1 MISTIAVKPPA
12 NDGDGPDEKPYFDFG
27 TFGLLFDIFLTP
39 KRKEDIS
46 SFVKLLLT
54 LASGKPLND
63 RDLLLENMVSYM
75 QHAPEESKIEQKVA
89 DKFITLLWKDLP
101 HPPVAF
107 LGPEFRYH
115 SADGSNNNP
124 LRPKLGAAGEPYSRT
139 TSPMHTKGPY
149 LPAPEMVFEQLLRR
163 REFTPH
169 KSGLNRFFFSFANMV
184 IHEIF
189 RSDPKHQHINRTSS
203 YVELSVL
210 YGDSQDE
217 QDKVRTKVQGRIW
230 PDTFSSS
237 RVMMMS
243 PGIIAVAIMFS
254 RHHNYLA
261 QRLFEVNE
269 TGKYKAWEDL
279 STDEERTW
287 QDNDIF
293 QLARNINV
301 AFFAKCV
308 LTDYVSAIL
317 DTVRADSEWHLELGK
332 EIRDVQKSRVERGVG
347 NSVSCEF
354 NVLYHWHAVLP
365 LSDEKWMIEQFEN
378 FYPGVR
384 PEQITPK
391 QFYSMAGRLE
401 DEMNSIPPNA
411 RTFSNFKRGNDGAFD
426 DTQLGNLIKDCIE
439 ETGHSFGA
447 RSTPASFKVIEI
459 AGLLQARN
467 VFQVGTMNEFRE
479 YLYLKKFNSFL
490 EWNPDPEIAQ
500 AAEKLYGHIDNLEL
514 YPGLMAEET
523 KPQVPGSGL
532 QPGHT
537 IGRGILADAISLV
550 RGDRFLTYDLNAST
564 LTHWGLAQVQSAPGA
579 YGGHLAHVL
588 YRGLPNA
595 WGSGDSSYSLLPFYT
610 PVAVQKILHDNGT
623 LEKYDVSRPPP
634 RSDLHVLKTRLAVE
648 KALSDPLTFA
658 VDTTNLDIVTGK
670 DGKIGNRNSLLLLEP
685 AANAIRKA
693 FFEPGFDANV
703 IKFFSEFT
711 REKIRKHSLKVDA
724 TSTNKQLDV
733 VKDIIN
739 VVPIYWIAGKV
750 GIPLKTTESPFGLV
764 TVFDL
769 HNTLLTLAAF
779 VSGVYTTEDAFGL
792 REAAV
797 KQSSHIRK
805 ILEHRFLTSSGA
817 RALVTNIITK
827 GTHYELSQQAKLVYA
842 SLHADRVSMYQAVA
856 GLFAIILP
864 ATVEMTTQTSL
875 LLELFLDPAHAEVLN
890 RLVKLASLDDQSS
903 CKEFVFW
910 ITEGIRL
917 RPATPGLIRKSTA
930 NTTIRDGENAV
941 KIKKGERVLLATSLA
956 NLDPDAFP
964 NPASMGP
971 YVESK
976 ENRLPTETG
985 QLPVFLS
992 AIVTMVKEIFKL
1004 PNIRKANGISG
1015 TLVSVEDPI
1024 GIVKEGMQI
1033 RKFIGS
1039 HSKEVQGPVSLV
1051 AEHNL

>member
-12 NDGDGPDEKPYFDFG
+12 NDGDGLDKPEIGSG
-27 TFGLLFDIFLTP
+27 TLSLLRDLFLTP
-39 KRKEDIS
+39 KRIDDIS

-63 RDLLLENMVSYM
+63 RNLLLENMVSYM
-75 QHAPEESKIEQKVA
+75 QHAPAESEVEQKVA

-107 LGPEFRYH
+107 LGPEYRYH

-124 LRPKLGAAGEPYSRT
+124 LQPRLGAAGEPYSRT
-139 TSPMHTKGPY
+139 TSPMHTKSPY
-149 LPAPEMVFEQLLRR
+149 MPAPELVFEQLLRR

-189 RSDPKHQHINRTSS
+189 RSDPDNHFINRTSS

-217 QDKVRTKVQGRIW
+217 QDEVRTHEQGRIW
-230 PDTFSSS
+230 PDTFSSA

-269 TGKYKAWEDL
+269 TGKYKPWDTL
-279 STDEERTW
+279 KTDEERKW

-317 DTVRADSEWHLELGK
+317 DTVRANSDWHLELGK
-332 EIRDVQKSRVERGVG
+332 EIRDVQKSRIERGVG

-365 LSDEKWMIEQFEN
+365 LSDEKWMNEQFER
-378 FYPGVR
+378 FCPGVP
-384 PEQITPK
+384 PEQVTQK
-391 QFYSMAGRLE
+391 QFYAMAGKLKAE
-401 DEMNSIPPNA
+401 VESIHPNA
-411 RTFSNFKRGNDGAFD
+411 RTFSTLKRGDDGAFD
-426 DTQLGNLIKDCIE
+426 DTQLSELIKDCIE

-447 RSTPASFKVIEI
+447 RSTPASFKAIEI
-459 AGLLQARN
+459 AGILQARN

-490 EWNPDPEIAQ
+490 EWNPDPKIAQ

-514 YPGLMAEET
+514 YPGLMAEES

-564 LTHWGLAQVQSAPGA
+564 LTNWGLAQVQSAPGA

-595 WGSGDSSYSLLPFYT
+595 WGSGNSTYSLLPFYI
-610 PVAVQKILHDNGT
+610 PVAVQKILHDNST
-623 LEKYDVSRPPP
+623 LPCYNVNRPL
-634 RSDLHVLKTRLAVE
+634 SCNDLHVLKTRLAVE
-648 KALSDPLTFA
+648 KALAESLTFV
-658 VDTTNLDIVTGK
+658 VDTTNLDILTGK
-670 DGKIGNRNSLLLLEP
+670 DGKIGDRNSLLLHEP
-685 AANAIRKA
+685 AAVKA
-693 FFEPGFDANV
+693 FFEPGFDGNV
-703 IKFFSEFT
+703 IDYFSRIT
-711 REKIRKHSLKVDA
+711 REKIQEYSLKVDA
-724 TSTNKQLDV
+724 TSSTKQLDV
-733 VKDIIN
+733 IKDVIN
-739 VVPIYWIAGKV
+739 VVPIHWIASKV
-750 GIPLKTTESPFGLV
+750 GIPLKTNETPLGLV
-764 TVFDL
+764 TVYDL
-769 HNTLLTLAAF
+769 HNTLLTLATF
-779 VSGVYTTEDAFGL
+779 VSGVYTPEDAFGL

-797 KQSSHIRK
+797 KQSVHIRK
-805 ILEHRFLTSSGA
+805 ILEHRFLTTSGA
-817 RALVTNIITK
+817 RALVANVITR
-827 GTHYELSQQAKLVYA
+827 GTQYELSPNAKRVYA
-842 SLHADRVSMYQAVA
+842 SLHSDCISMYQAVA

-864 ATVEMTTQTSL
+864 STVELTTQTGL
-875 LLELFLDPAHAEVLN
+875 LLDLFMDPKYEETLKRLIELAN
-890 RLVKLASLDDQSS
+890 REDKSA
-903 CKEFVFW
+903 CKEFIFL
-910 ITEGIRL
+910 INEGIRL
-917 RPATPGLIRKSTA
+917 RPATAGVVRKATE
-930 NTTIRDGENAV
+930 NTTVRDGENAV
-941 KIKKGERVLLATSLA
+941 KIKKGEKVLLATSLA
-956 NLDPDAFP
+956 NMSPDAFP
-964 NPASMGP
+964 NPTRLGP
-971 YVESK
+971 FVD
-976 ENRLPTETG
+976 RTEDGLQGVTS
-985 QLPVFLS
+985 QSPILLS
-992 AIVTMVKEIFKL
+992 AIVTMLKEIFKL
-1004 PNIRKANGISG
+1004 PNIRAAKGISG
-1015 TLVSVEDPI
+1015 TVVGVSDSI
-1024 GIVKEGMQI
+1024 GDVQL
-1033 RKFIGS
+1033 RKYIGS

-1051 AEHNL
+1051 AEFDD

>member
-1 MISTIAVKPPA
+1 MLSCILDSFPRKELMFAQLHEELVRIQVRLVSLTFFKAEITDTLPFQPIRNLISTIAVKPPA
-12 NDGDGPDEKPYFDFG
+12 NDGDGLDEKPEIDSG
-27 TFGLLFDIFLTP
+27 TFGLLFDFFLTP
-39 KRKEDIS
+39 KRKEDIT

-54 LASGKPLND
+54 LAS
-63 RDLLLENMVSYM
+63 
-75 QHAPEESKIEQKVA
+75 
-89 DKFITLLWKDLP
+89 
-101 HPPVAF
+101 
-107 LGPEFRYH
+107 
-115 SADGSNNNP
+115 ADGSNNNP
-124 LRPKLGAAGEPYSRT
+124 LQPRLGAAGEPYSRT

-149 LPAPEMVFEQLLRR
+149 MPAPELVFEQLLRR

-189 RSDPKHQHINRTSS
+189 RTDHKNQHINLTSS
-203 YVELSVL
+203 YVDLSVI
-210 YGDSQDE
+210 YGDNQDE
-217 QDKVRTKVQGRIW
+217 QDKVRTHEQGRIW
-230 PDTFSSS
+230 PDTFSSA

-269 TGKYKAWEDL
+269 TGKYKPWDSLE
-279 STDEERTW
+279 TEGERKW

-301 AFFAKCV
+301 AFFAKSV

-317 DTVRADSEWHLELGK
+317 DTVRANSDWHLELGK

-365 LSDEKWMIEQFEN
+365 LSDEKWMIEQFER
-378 FYPGVR
+378 FYPGVPPEKIT
-384 PEQITPK
+384 PEQ
-391 QFYSMAGRLE
+391 FYAMAGRLGE
-401 DEMNSIPPNA
+401 EVEKTDPNA
-411 RTFSNFKRGNDGAFD
+411 RTFSNFKRGEDGSFD

-447 RSTPASFKVIEI
+447 RSTPASFKAIEI

-490 EWNPDPEIAQ
+490 EWNPDPAIAH

-523 KPQVPGSGL
+523 IPQVPGSGL

-564 LTHWGLAQVQSAPGA
+564 LTNWGLAQVQSAAGA

-595 WGSGDSSYSLLPFYT
+595 WGSGNSTYSLLPFYI
-610 PVAVQKILHDNGT
+610 PVAARMILHDNGT
-623 LEKYDVSRPPP
+623 LSKYDNTRPLPHN
-634 RSDLHVLKTRLAVE
+634 DLHVLKSRLAVE
-648 KALSDPLTFA
+648 KALGDPMTFA
-658 VDTTNLDIVTGK
+658 ADTTNLDIVTGLAR
-670 DGKIGNRNSLLLLEP
+670 NRNSLLLLEP
-685 AANAIRKA
+685 AARAIQKA

-703 IKFFSEFT
+703 IEYFGQIT
-711 REKIRKHSLKVDA
+711 RQKIQECSLRVDT
-724 TSTNKQLDV
+724 TSTSKQLDV
-733 VKDIIN
+733 IKDIIN
-739 VVPIYWIAGKV
+739 VVPIYWISGKV
-750 GIPLKTTESPFGLV
+750 GIPLKTTETPLRLV

-769 HNTLLTLAAF
+769 HNTLLTLAKF
-779 VSGVYTTEDAFGL
+779 VSGVYTPEDAFGL

-797 KQSSHIRK
+797 KQSGHIRR
-805 ILEHRFLTSSGA
+805 ILEHRYLTSSGA
-817 RALVTNIITK
+817 RALVTNILTR
-827 GTHYELSQQAKLVYA
+827 GTQYELSQYAKNVYA
-842 SLHADRVSMYQAVA
+842 SLHSDGVSMHQAIA

-864 ATVEMTTQTSL
+864 ATVELTTQTGL
-875 LLELFLDPAHAEVLN
+875 LLELFLDPAYDEVLKKLVELAN
-890 RLVKLASLDDQSS
+890 REDKAAR
-903 CKEFVFW
+903 KEFVFW
-910 ITEGIRL
+910 INEGIRL
-917 RPATPGLIRKSTA
+917 RPATPGVLRKATE

-941 KIKKGERVLLATSLA
+941 KIKKGEHVLLATSLA

-964 NPASMGP
+964 DPTRLGP
-971 YVESK
+971 YVDQIEDGLQSESS
-976 ENRLPTETG
+976 
-985 QLPVFLS
+985 QSPVLLS
-992 AIVTMVKEIFKL
+992 AIVTMLKEVFKL
-1004 PNIRKANGISG
+1004 PNIRKVKGISG
-1015 TLVSVEDPI
+1015 TVIGVSDTI
-1024 GIVKEGMQI
+1024 DGVKVH
-1033 RKFIGS
+1033 KYVGS
-1039 HSKEVQGPVSLV
+1039 NSKEVQGPVSLV
-1051 AEHNL
+1051 AEFDM